1 MNEVL
6 TLLLGGGGLVA
17 TILGYIFGR
26 KKANAEAEGAEIE
39 NLRKI
44 IEQQQHQIDFLNGQ
58 IENLQNQ
65 ILQLK
70 GFPKN
75 MNEKDERLDAP
86 ING

>member
-1 MNEVL
+1 MNDIL

-26 KKANAEAEGAEIE
+26 KKANAEAEGAEID
-39 NLRKI
+39 NLKKI
-44 IEQQQHQIDFLNGQ
+44 IEQQQHQIDFLNCQ
-58 IENLQNQ
+58 IENLQKQ

-70 GFPKN
+70 GFSK
-75 MNEKDERLDAP
+75 KDERLDTP